1 MDMRKAARDPWVW
14 GQLVLFVL
22 VGLWAPL
29 GPRWVNLGPLDAQ
42 LNRVDPYWLRLL
54 GVVIASGGLA
64 FTNWAARSLGA
75 ALTPGTE
82 PLPGAPLVREGPY
95 RYVRHPIYTGIVFV
109 LAGWTLAWANWTLAL
124 VVWLAAACYFEG
136 KARAEERW
144 LMARHPAYTE
154 YARWVR
160 RRVVWTGGAAER

>member
-1 MDMRKAARDPWVW
+1 MDLSKAARDPWVW
-14 GQLVLFVL
+14 GQLALFAI

-29 GPRWVNLGPLDAQ
+29 GPRWVSLGPLDAQ
-42 LNRVDPYWLRLL
+42 LNRIDPRGLRLL
-54 GVVIASGGLA
+54 GVALAISGLA
-64 FTNWAARSLGA
+64 FATWSARTLGA

-95 RYVRHPIYTGIVFV
+95 RHVRHPIYAGVVFA
-109 LAGWTLAWANWTLAL
+109 LTGWTLAWANWTLAV
-124 VVWLAAACYFEG
+124 VVWLLAALYFEG

-144 LMARHPAYTE
+144 LRARFPEYAE

-160 RRVVWTGGAAER
+160 SRVVRAIP